1 MLLGYTM
8 QSSQSTCAEG
18 GVWIKEHYKI
28 TVRLSE
34 SQV

>member
-1 MLLGYTM
+1 MLLGDTM

-18 GVWIKEHYKI
+18 GVWIKKQYEI
-28 TVRLSE
+28 TLRLSE